1 MLTNTKA
8 KKIKPNDKPLADGT
22 VIGLRL
28 LSANKNGRG
37 KWKLRFVSP
46 TTRKRRDMGLR
57 TYPDISITQVR
68 DLLMQQERK

>member
-1 MLTNTKA
+1 MLTDTKA
-8 KKIKPNDKPLADGT
+8 KKIKPNDRPFADRTGT
-22 VIGLRL
+22 GLRV
-28 LSANKNGRG
+28 LSANKGGRG
-37 KWKLRFVSP
+37 KWHLRFVYP

>member
-1 MLTNTKA
+1 MKAKQKCGPECGPEYMLTDTKA

-37 KWKLRFVSP
+37 KRAQKLAEMKF
-46 TTRKRRDMGLR
+46 
-57 TYPDISITQVR
+57 YF
-68 DLLMQQERK
+68 DLFSKL